1 MQLGPG
7 LLLPRIF
14 GSAFYLQYGGGK
26 TEKHRCS
33 ELLGQSFMRGCGIE
47 KDTVGMGLG
56 ASTALKRERNE
67 KGGNTSLF
75 FVKIS
80 FWTLPSGIRTHVIF
94 LQVNKARASTWRR
107 KEKGKEWRNANLIIK
122 RGPMPPV

>member
-1 MQLGPG
+1 M
-7 LLLPRIF
+7 
-14 GSAFYLQYGGGK
+14 
-26 TEKHRCS
+26 
-33 ELLGQSFMRGCGIE
+33 E
-47 KDTVGMGLG
+47 KDTVGVGLG
-56 ASTALKRERNE
+56 ASTALQRERNG
-67 KGGNTSLF
+67 KGGNTNLF

-80 FWTLPSGIRTHVIF
+80 FWTLPLGIHTHVIF